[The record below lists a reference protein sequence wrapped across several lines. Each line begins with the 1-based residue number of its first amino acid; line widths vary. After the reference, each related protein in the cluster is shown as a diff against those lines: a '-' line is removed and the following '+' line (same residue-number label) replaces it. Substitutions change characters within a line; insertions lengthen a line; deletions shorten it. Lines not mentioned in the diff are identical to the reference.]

1 MALNLTD
8 FVMRP
13 NPGIA
18 GALVSVRSNFF
29 RVQSFLRGN
38 VYHYH
43 IEIADMANKSS
54 NIPPALNRRVWKAFE
69 STGGQ
74 GILNGSRAI
83 YDGRKN
89 VFTAMPLR
97 TLTAHEASQFE
108 VNALLGIF
116 KVKIKQAGEIKME
129 ELHRFLQGTSSL
141 TTNCLTA
148 VMALDVLIR
157 YLPSMKYNTVVGRS
171 FYTPVG
177 SQSLHG
183 GLEVWQG
190 YFQTSRPGVGSM
202 YINADVSA
210 AVFREGGPLLE
221 VVAKIIGRRSIDELR
236 RGLPNKDRA
245 KLEKALKNVQIQ
257 VRHRGEKKFKY
268 KITGLTPAPADR
280 TFFKDQDNNE
290 MSVAQYFTAH
300 YNMGLRFPFL
310 PCIIVRKTIFLPMEV
325 CDIVPGQ
332 RYNKKLDEQQTAEM
346 ITFTCQK
353 PDVRAN
359 KIKQGFTLLE
369 TNNPYMQQ
377 FGFKVEPEMSIVK
390 ARVLPPPQISYSST
404 PPSQGAFVPTGGA
417 WNMRNRKVVQG
428 ATLGSWSVV
437 NFHLD
442 FPQNSIARFI
452 RELCQS
458 FINTGLNVINR
469 NPPIIHA
476 DPQGNI
482 DRTLKEAWLKAGNHA
497 KAAPQ
502 LIVCILP
509 NKGVSL
515 YAKIKYVT
523 DTVIGIPSQC
533 VQSAQAYKASPQ
545 YCANVCLKVNVKLGG
560 ANVYLGPTQIPFVSQ
575 RPTIIF
581 GADVMHPEPGNI
593 NCPSIAAVVGSMD
606 ARAARYSS
614 VIRIQSSRTEI
625 IADLANMVIELLKQ
639 FYKAC
644 GQKPERILFYRDG
657 VSEGQ
662 FGEVLKSEVAAIRS
676 ACLTL
681 DNDYKPKIT
690 FVVAQKRHHAR
701 FFPIKRDGADRSGN
715 CSPGT
720 VIDTDIVHPFE
731 FDFYLQSH
739 AGIQG
744 TSRSTHYHV
753 LYDDNKFTSDSLQE
767 LTYRLCYIYAR
778 ATRAVSLIPPLY
790 YADLLASRARL
801 HRRDANWSDTTGTP
815 ETFDPEQQITS
826 YGAVKPDLQK
836 GKSSTCS
843 YFDNFSCLSSVLI
856 DFILLM

>member
-108 VNALLGIF
+108 VELPQEGAAATGPRTSSTQPSSGIF
-116 KVKIKQAGEIKME
+116 KVKIKKAGEIKME

-221 VVAKIIGRRSIDELR
+221 VVAKIIGRQSIDELR
-236 RGLPNKDRA
+236 
-245 KLEKALKNVQIQ
+245 
-257 VRHRGEKKFKY
+257 HY
-268 KITGLTPAPADR
+268 GLTPAPADR

-377 FGFKVEPEMSIVK
+377 SGFKVEPEMFIVK
-390 ARVLPPPQISYSST
+390 NCFKEALRVDVKCYDALVALTEKNMLEEKAEWDFISTLPYEEHYGLSDADFFRSRYMIQLKRYSHKEDM
-404 PPSQGAFVPTGGA
+404 QQAQKEA
-417 WNMRNRKVVQG
+417 EN
-428 ATLGSWSVV
+428 
-437 NFHLD
+437 D
-442 FPQNSIARFI
+442 FGLKKS
-452 RELCQS
+452 
-458 FINTGLNVINR
+458 LNVM
-469 NPPIIHA
+469 HSKA
-476 DPQGNI
+476 
-482 DRTLKEAWLKAGNHA
+482 RTLLAECKYEECLSLKMKVELYILTQELVDRLKDEAVTWHAAGMYN
-497 KAAPQ
+497 
-502 LIVCILP
+502 
-509 NKGVSL
+509 L
-515 YAKIKYVT
+515 YIEKY
-523 DTVIGIPSQC
+523 S
-533 VQSAQAYKASPQ
+533 
-545 YCANVCLKVNVKLGG
+545 
-560 ANVYLGPTQIPFVSQ
+560 
-575 RPTIIF
+575 
-581 GADVMHPEPGNI
+581 E
-593 NCPSIAAVVGSMD
+593 
-606 ARAARYSS
+606 ARRHF
-614 VIRIQSSRTEI
+614 SR
-625 IADLANMVIELLKQ
+625 A
-639 FYKAC
+639 
-644 GQKPERILFYRDG
+644 
-657 VSEGQ
+657 
-662 FGEVLKSEVAAIRS
+662 
-676 ACLTL
+676 
-681 DNDYKPKIT
+681 
-690 FVVAQKRHHAR
+690 
-701 FFPIKRDGADRSGN
+701 
-715 CSPGT
+715 
-720 VIDTDIVHPFE
+720 TDIDQYFE
-731 FDFYLQSH
+731 
-739 AGIQG
+739 
-744 TSRSTHYHV
+744 
-753 LYDDNKFTSDSLQE
+753 DS
-767 LTYRLCYIYAR
+767 
-778 ATRAVSLIPPLY
+778 
-790 YADLLASRARL
+790 
-801 HRRDANWSDTTGTP
+801 
-815 ETFDPEQQITS
+815 
-826 YGAVKPDLQK
+826 
-836 GKSSTCS
+836 
-843 YFDNFSCLSSVLI
+843 
-856 DFILLM
+856 